1 MPLSLPPHIG
11 TNMADE
17 HEIDRATFRQGTTQ
31 SITELHITGGQR
43 AIERPGRLWSWYPV
57 LSEGKV
63 RDLAPRPIQ
72 QIAALANAVGLDLF
86 GGDQQSGL
94 EGPLVSR
101 IWTPLDGPHAGG
113 LQPADLWR
121 AIARNADEAGDTE
134 YALLA
139 RHISYSLTAAGIRLR
154 DASDGYHAQLMA
166 AIQSDATNGDRFSNI
181 PMRDLQL
188 AFHSVLSE
196 LASTR
201 DYLAASVALKLGAP
215 TKIDAMNRF
224 KEWVSAASRAH
235 LATGPTAAAMLTAYD
250 LGSADPW
257 LHQLTEYRNLYLHRM
272 PLGSATSAAP
282 ALLTY
287 TIVEHAGVG
296 FPCITMPLDASDPSA
311 PGQDALVRFLQLYRA
326 MTRLVKL
333 AADHAPYDTSMPVFV
348 VR

>member
-1 MPLSLPPHIG
+1 M
-11 TNMADE
+11 TNE
-17 HEIDRATFRQGTTQ
+17 YEIDRATFRQGTTQ

-43 AIERPGRLWSWYPV
+43 AIEQPGRLWSWYPV
-57 LSEGKV
+57 LSEGQV
-63 RDLAPRPIQ
+63 RNLAPRPIQ

-86 GGDQQSGL
+86 GGDEQSGL

-121 AIARNADEAGDTE
+121 AIARNADGAGDIE

-139 RHISYSLTAAGIRLR
+139 RHISYSLTAAEIRLR

-166 AIQSDATNGDRFSNI
+166 AIQSKTTNGCRFSNI

-215 TKIDAMNRF
+215 AKIDAMNRF
-224 KEWVSAASRAH
+224 KEWVSAVSRAH
-235 LATGPTAAAMLTAYD
+235 LASGPVAAAMLAAYD
-250 LGSADPW
+250 SGSADPW
-257 LHQLTEYRNLYLHRM
+257 LHQLTEYRNLYLHRV
-272 PLGSATSAAP
+272 PLGSTTSAAP

-287 TIVEHAGVG
+287 TIVEHAGTG
-296 FPCITMPLDASDPSA
+296 FPRITMPLDASDPSA
-311 PGQDALVRFLQLYRA
+311 PGQDALARFLQLYRA